1 MNVFVLCT
9 GRCGS
14 VTFAH
19 AARHIRNFKVGHE
32 SRAKQLGQQRLAYPP
47 DHIEVDNRLS
57 WFLGRLDAV
66 YGNGAVYVH
75 LRRDPETVTE
85 SFNKRWHL
93 SGSIMRGYADQVY
106 AAPVR
111 DPLAFCRDY
120 VETVTANIELFLRDK
135 TRKMEFWMERCATDW
150 PDFWA
155 MIGAEGD
162 LDASLAEWNVIRN
175 ASSQ

>member
-19 AARHIRNFKVGHE
+19 AARHIRNYRVGHE
-32 SRAKQLGQQRLAYPP
+32 TRMKQPGRQRVDYP
-47 DHIEVDNRLS
+47 DNHIEVDNRLS
-57 WFLGRLDAV
+57 WFLGRLDAA
-66 YGNGAVYVH
+66 YGDKAVYVH
-75 LRRDPETVTE
+75 LRRDPEAVAA

-93 SGSIMRGYADQVY
+93 GGSIMRGYADQIY

-120 VETVTANIELFLRDK
+120 IETVSTNIELFLRDK
-135 TRKMEFWMERCATDW
+135 TRKMDFWMERSDTDW
-150 PDFWA
+150 PAFWSLV
-155 MIGAEGD
+155 GAEGD
-162 LDASLAEWNVIRN
+162 LDASLAEWRVAHN
-175 ASSQ
+175 ASK